1 MNVIIGTSRDQAMNP
16 LSASGYFFDSGQVMG
31 TQLSGSW
38 GMRQRIFLH
47 GNSYTTDEVSFVG
60 PLCTDVQTC
69 SQGVPPGVEIGLTFY
84 QNKDAILI
92 DSFDGT
98 PGAAVSAKPDYKVKK
113 FRYFYLFLF
122 TFDFILDH
130 SHTIQSA
137 CPNWSLFNRGFQ
149 SL

>member
-1 MNVIIGTSRDQAMNP
+1 MFLSLAGENDSSELQNHCKTVVGTIPTLVYAG
-16 LSASGYFFDSGQVMG
+16 LECHLAA
-31 TQLSGSW
+31 L
-38 GMRQRIFLH
+38 
-47 GNSYTTDEVSFVG
+47 
-60 PLCTDVQTC
+60 QTC